1 MSVEIPTTM
10 IPPGSAVSLK
20 IEVMTQF
27 NISAAVAKQK
37 ANRFLAMNAGNMLA
51 AGDPELIVGATLHWR
66 VPVLFGTPAKGM
78 RGRVGELIVDADTGE
93 VVGVVVPQLC
103 RKVAPVSSFTF
114 YPSRLKTCQSPVNE
128 SVSRLLASCTLHRHY
143 TMRLDSVFVL

>member
-93 VVGVVVPQLC
+93 VQLENPFDLEEML
-103 RKVAPVSSFTF
+103 RHAEILYSGAP
-114 YPSRLKTCQSPVNE
+114 SPTG
-128 SVSRLLASCTLHRHY
+128 A
-143 TMRLDSVFVL
+143 